1 MGECLCLSLQACL
14 LCSSHGLWFPV
25 LPRELSGGLKS
36 SSGKRRSTQ
45 HLLLEDLSHILNQEN
60 DDKGPIQVEVTLLP
74 TKSQGA
80 GRGESVNR
88 GKEVL
93 VLIGRYLVRSKSR
106 QYAHGQ

>member
-1 MGECLCLSLQACL
+1 MP
-14 LCSSHGLWFPV
+14 W
-25 LPRELSGGLKS
+25 ELSGGLKS

-45 HLLLEDLSHILNQEN
+45 HPLLEASSHILNQEK
-60 DDKGPIQVEVTLLP
+60 DDKGPIQVQVTLLP
-74 TKSQGA
+74 TKRSRSRK
-80 GRGESVNR
+80 RGLCYNR